1 MNRKP
6 NALSSIGE
14 EIALY
19 GAYAMILIAP
29 LVFWGM
35 T

>member
-1 MNRKP
+1 MTRD
-6 NALSSIGE
+6 SSIGE
-14 EIALY
+14 ELALY
-19 GAYAMILIAP
+19 IAYAMILIAP

>member
-1 MNRKP
+1 M
-6 NALSSIGE
+6 AQESYIGE
-14 EIALY
+14 ELALY